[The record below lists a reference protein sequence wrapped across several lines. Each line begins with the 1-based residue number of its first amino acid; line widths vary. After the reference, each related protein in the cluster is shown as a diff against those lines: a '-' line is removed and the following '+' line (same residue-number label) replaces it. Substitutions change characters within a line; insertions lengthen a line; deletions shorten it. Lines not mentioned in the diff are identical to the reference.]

1 MRERVKQRKQNM
13 KIYSLYRM
21 LSTDHIFFYAID
33 FIFLTQIKNLSAAD
47 IVLSQSFFALS
58 TTLLQ
63 IFVVIII
70 DKLGKRL
77 SISLANLFL
86 GIHVLLIMR
95 CESVGMLF
103 LAQFIDAIGFSIKD
117 SADTSLLNNSIPETP
132 EKGELFSK
140 IEGKGTKNFYYL
152 SAISAII
159 AGWLYNINP
168 YIPLTFSFST
178 SIISAFI
185 ALGFSEL
192 KEENEEKETL
202 LGYVKNLK
210 EAFKFIFKSERLKA
224 LLLYSGIFNGIFY
237 LMNTYI
243 ISLLEELGAVA
254 IIIAGFTFLKSIAS
268 GVGSNK
274 QLDFHNKFKNTSLS
288 KILII
293 ILICIF
299 VIGGSSLIKLDFVYS
314 LVIITI
320 AALVIFF
327 VKGVH
332 DVLTVR
338 YLQNFTNEIIL
349 PKIYAVN
356 SFSRNASRIIISFVG
371 SYFLRITNTGNAILL
386 VGIMFFL
393 IVIALIL
400 YMKPRVGLNP
410 EEYNEKE
417 INF

>member
-1 MRERVKQRKQNM
+1 
-13 KIYSLYRM
+13 
-21 LSTDHIFFYAID
+21 
-33 FIFLTQIKNLSAAD
+33 
-47 IVLSQSFFALS
+47 
-58 TTLLQ
+58 
-63 IFVVIII
+63 
-70 DKLGKRL
+70 
-77 SISLANLFL
+77 
-86 GIHVLLIMR
+86 
-95 CESVGMLF
+95 
-103 LAQFIDAIGFSIKD
+103 
-117 SADTSLLNNSIPETP
+117 
-132 EKGELFSK
+132 
-140 IEGKGTKNFYYL
+140 
-152 SAISAII
+152 
-159 AGWLYNINP
+159 
-168 YIPLTFSFST
+168 
-178 SIISAFI
+178 
-185 ALGFSEL
+185 
-192 KEENEEKETL
+192 
-202 LGYVKNLK
+202 
-210 EAFKFIFKSERLKA
+210 
-224 LLLYSGIFNGIFY
+224 
-237 LMNTYI
+237 MNTYI

-410 EEYNEKE
+410 EEYDEKE